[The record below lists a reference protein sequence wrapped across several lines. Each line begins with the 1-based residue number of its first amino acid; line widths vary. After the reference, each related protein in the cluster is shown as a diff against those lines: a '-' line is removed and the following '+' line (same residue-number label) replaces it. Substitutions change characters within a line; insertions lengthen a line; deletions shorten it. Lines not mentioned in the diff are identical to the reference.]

1 MYVVFV
7 RLTPSDAA
15 VVGDKI
21 SASHDVVSALLQDV
35 LSDSAAQR
43 DSVLNRYFGTA
54 TDYLHITYGPHSRT
68 PGRLSTQASWLSS
81 SKSDIVEVTSDK
93 LAASAVL
100 DADSVVAVMDPIR
113 LLDAPIY
120 RANDNEVIK
129 LIAAGPAHYVINGMV
144 PPHMTEE
151 EVQARLEEQ
160 LAKFHPRAGEYD
172 ITFVNADAAL
182 NAHEALAL
190 ALEDS
195 PHPEIPGRQT
205 PFNIFQEGMMLSNI
219 NTLQKELSATVPVDP
234 QLETAARIASEALA
248 YTGEVLASDRHVLQ
262 HAQDTVAELRR
273 EVRNGAARA
282 KRLSVVARG
291 IDSGVVE
298 GSVDQSVATTKQGL
312 KQLFDGRLSW
322 LGLIARLRVDD
333 VGAEVGSYIS
343 RHFGR
348 DIEQQLTYEAGQLA
362 QLQASLGDAADST
375 ARQLT
380 KAGGEAAGHPFSSPL
395 LINHLSSL
403 SLSIPRVSPSTL
415 LQPVTSRRS
424 QMLGT
429 MVPKLQISAQR
440 TLLSTYALSLAGVS
454 ASWCAYV
461 QPLELISSSTAIGTG
476 LLSLVSGV
484 ALGQQ
489 IWAKAQKRWWKDWD
503 RVTNMLKDD
512 LASNYDRTVDNLV
525 VAKPDI
531 AADGLTELIDKR
543 RERLDELA
551 LETHSL
557 GERVE
562 QQAPQVPKRSD

>member
-1 MYVVFV
+1 M
-7 RLTPSDAA
+7 
-15 VVGDKI
+15 
-21 SASHDVVSALLQDV
+21 VSALLQDV

-54 TDYLHITYGPHSRT
+54 TDYLHITYGEHSRT
-68 PGRLSTQASWLSS
+68 PGRLATQASWLSS
-81 SKSDIVEVTSDK
+81 SKSDIVEVTSEK

-100 DADSVVAVMDPIR
+100 DSDSVVAVMDPIR

-120 RANDNEVIK
+120 RANDNELIK
-129 LIAAGPAHYVINGMV
+129 LIAAGRAHYVINGMI

-151 EVQARLEEQ
+151 EIQDRLEEQ
-160 LAKFHPRAGEYD
+160 LSPFRPHSGGAEYD

-190 ALEDS
+190 ALRDG
-195 PHPEIPGRQT
+195 PHPEVAGRQT

-248 YTGEVLASDRHVLQ
+248 YTREVLASDRHVLQ

-273 EVRNGAARA
+273 EARTGAARA

-291 IDSGVVE
+291 IESGVVE
-298 GSVDQSVATTKQGL
+298 GSVDQSVASTKQGL

-322 LGLIARLRVDD
+322 LGLLARLRVDD
-333 VGAEVGSYIS
+333 VGAEVGSYVS

-348 DIEQQLTYEAGQLA
+348 DIEQQLTFEAGQLA
-362 QLQASLGDAADST
+362 QLQASLGDAADNT

-380 KAGGEAAGHPFSSPL
+380 KTGGEMAGHPFSSPL

-403 SLSIPRVSPSTL
+403 SLSIPRVSPNTL
-415 LQPVTSRRS
+415 LQPVTSRRT
-424 QMLGT
+424 QLLGT

-440 TLLSTYALSLAGVS
+440 TLLSSYALSLVGCS

-461 QPLELISSSTAIGTG
+461 QPLELISSSTAFGTG
-476 LLSLVSGV
+476 LLSIVSGV

-503 RVTNMLKDD
+503 RVTQMLKED

-531 AADGLTELIDKR
+531 AAEGLTELIDKR
-543 RERLDELA
+543 KERLDELA
-551 LETHSL
+551 HEVHSL

-562 QQAPQVPKRSD
+562 QQVPRRSG

>member
-1 MYVVFV
+1 M
-7 RLTPSDAA
+7 
-15 VVGDKI
+15 
-21 SASHDVVSALLQDV
+21 

-43 DSVLNRYFGTA
+43 DSVLNRYLGTS

-81 SKSDIVEVTSDK
+81 SKSDIVEIGPGK
-93 LAASAVL
+93 HAASLVL
-100 DADSVVAVMDPIR
+100 GSDSVMAILDPIR

-120 RANDNEVIK
+120 RDNDGEVLK
-129 LIAAGPAHYVINGMV
+129 LVVAGPVHYVVNGLI

-151 EVQARLEEQ
+151 QVQARLEEQ
-160 LAKFHPRAGEYD
+160 IAKVRPKSSQEPYD

-182 NAHEALAL
+182 NAHEALAV
-190 ALEDS
+190 ALDDS

-219 NTLQKELSATVPVDP
+219 NTLQKELNASVPADP
-234 QLETAARIASEALA
+234 QLKTAARIASEALQ
-248 YTGEVLASDRHVLQ
+248 YTGGVLASDRHVLH

-273 EVRNGAARA
+273 EAQQGVSRA

-291 IDSGVVE
+291 IESGVVE
-298 GSVDQSVATTKQGL
+298 GSVDQSVASTKQGL

-322 LGLIARLRVDD
+322 LGLLLRLRVDD
-333 VGAEVGSYIS
+333 VGAEVGSYVS

-362 QLQASLGDAADST
+362 QLQSNLGDAADKT
-375 ARQLT
+375 ARELT

-403 SLSIPRVSPSTL
+403 SLAIPRVLPNTL
-415 LQPVTSRRS
+415 LQPVMSRRS

-440 TLLSTYALSLAGVS
+440 TLLSSYALSLFGCS
-454 ASWCAYV
+454 ASWCAAV
-461 QPLELISSSTAIGTG
+461 QPLELITTYTAVGTG
-476 LLSLVSGV
+476 LLSIVSGL
-484 ALGQQ
+484 ALGQRF
-489 IWAKAQKRWWKDWD
+489 WARAQKKWWKDWD

-512 LASNYDRTVDNLV
+512 LADNYDRTVDNLV
-525 VAKPDI
+525 VAKPDV
-531 AADGLTELIDKR
+531 AADGLGELITKR
-543 RERLDELA
+543 KERLDELA
-551 LETHSL
+551 HQAHSL
-557 GERVE
+557 QERVE
-562 QQAPQVPKRSD
+562 QQVPPPQPSQ